1 MTTQANNSEAMDIE
15 LSVDDVKT
23 LDPGQI
29 VMIHESLRRSRASL
43 KEDLEHARQG
53 TQRAQ
58 QEAGRMQSGWQ
69 ACQKRVQYLEARLA
83 RVAVNLIDSGALEE
97 LLSEEDL

>member
-1 MTTQANNSEAMDIE
+1 MTTQANNSGAVDIE

-23 LDPGQI
+23 IAPEQI
-29 VMIHESLRRSRASL
+29 VMIHDHLRRSRADL
-43 KEDLEHARQG
+43 KEDLEHARG
-53 TQRAQ
+53 ATERAQ
-58 QEAGRMQSGWQ
+58 QEAARMQSGWQ

-83 RVAVNLIDSGALEE
+83 RVAVNLIDNGALEE